1 MKEKLRALW
10 AKIAPKVEP
19 VFARVR
25 AVWDKVFPHIRRHGR
40 WAAYLVVIPLI
51 FALIAG
57 LGFFWIYPAYEL
69 RPWVTQKLVS
79 ELGAQSLRVGD
90 MSWGHSLKNL
100 SLGVE
105 LRDID
110 IQKGKW
116 FHSLKVDDLRL
127 SFSPLSLVM
136 AGTPFNLEASGVD
149 AQVRLER
156 PGDTLP
162 TPQAVTELT
171 PTTKSEQLV
180 EWTRHLLTYAKGY
193 KVRLERSKLQVDI
206 PVEASETKPAQN
218 VRVNLLD
225 LELDA
230 DLDALWRQK
239 LEMKALV
246 QTGSDSGSWVLAGP
260 LSLETRSVLT
270 VRGEKKIP
278 VSLDFSSF
286 ELDLSQTN
294 FTGGNIFERFAPG
307 RFVLHATPRVLFRE
321 ESTGVVL
328 GDLSSGKTH
337 AFLDDLKIDLES
349 RYQPGKEFELQ
360 WIMGRSEVKEL
371 HLPLKWIRR
380 SPGTGIISSSGRLHV
395 RDRLDNSDFVWRLS
409 LNNFK
414 LDASHLAALL
424 GDKKSASGPVVI
436 SAVSEGRLQNGRLLS
451 PRTELQLNATDANW
465 DPPSSFFVKP
475 ARTKTQLLVKMS
487 HDDEGLKVTNFD
499 LELHSLKVEGRA
511 ALKNL
516 LGWTL
521 QDEPASFDV
530 SVLSNNID
538 LSDWSSLFP
547 QFRKV
552 PLQGFFQAKGNVS
565 GTLDPKV
572 ASPWPL
578 MNWSFEKFHF
588 SNIKG
593 TFAKGNSGVDF
604 AGLRQNLNGPFE
616 MSFFF
621 VGRGQGTRV
630 HRATLLG
637 QLNLGDASIWVGD
650 TFRKPQ
656 GVPLE
661 LQISAEQS
669 QNRVEIDKGHFQFA
683 DLDMNFSGQMVQG
696 SGRSRLKVLLKQ
708 PVDLAT
714 WKDFFPDAHIQERVK
729 GRVWLDGSLGLDSN
743 FRSEKDI
750 DWATL
755 TFDGQSRFENF
766 SWHSPLLGNSFDSI
780 SGKLR
785 FTDRSIEFAPVEI
798 LKGQQRYRLEG
809 SLTPEPVGN
818 KKNRSLYLIDW
829 FLNPAWNLQANVQIP
844 QIELSSLLEKLESRD
859 RYKFPD
865 SWTQS
870 AWAKGSRASVNLDI
884 GSIQWEARELFTK
897 LLGKLEYNRGRS
909 TLRPFS
915 VMYQGGKLKGSAT
928 LDLSPAWI
936 NNGDPQWAASVN
948 LESFP
953 VKALPFSLGL
963 SKGIVKG
970 EGTFTS
976 QGRYFADWEKAA
988 RLRGLLQISGVE
1000 AAPWTLSVR
1009 EKIDEFFDKSA
1020 ASDYLLSD
1028 AVRAEC
1034 MPVPESAL
1042 VEFQKTTGK
1051 LDLGRVRL
1059 ALKGGGRIDLQA
1071 NVTAPTS
1078 QSGARLRGKAMY
1090 RFPTRCFSDRAQFC
1104 VRELEK
1110 DLSWPLDFSNRESS
1124 WTKIEYD
1131 FDTEAFGKSFQACME
1146 RRVAADVKKQISS
1159 GK

>member
-51 FALIAG
+51 FAFIAG

-79 ELGAQSLRVGD
+79 ELRAQSLRVGD
-90 MSWGHSLKNL
+90 MSWSHSLKNL

-105 LRDID
+105 LRDVE
-110 IQKGKW
+110 IQRGTW
-116 FHSLKVDDLRL
+116 FHSLKVDELRL
-127 SFSPLSLVM
+127 SFSPVSLVM
-136 AGTPFNLEASGVD
+136 AGTPFNLEASGLD
-149 AQVRLER
+149 AHLRFDGKSDAPVVVQ
-156 PGDTLP
+156 PD
-162 TPQAVTELT
+162 AELT
-171 PTTKSEQLV
+171 PSTKSEQLV
-180 EWTRHLLTYAKGY
+180 EWTRQLMAYAKGY
-193 KVRLERSKLQVDI
+193 KIRLERSKLQLQIAD
-206 PVEASETKPAQN
+206 

-230 DLDALWRQK
+230 DLDASWRQR
-239 LEMKALV
+239 LELSALI
-246 QTGSDSGSWVLAGP
+246 QTGSENGSWVLAGP
-260 LSLETRSVLT
+260 FSLESRSVLT
-270 VRGEKKIP
+270 VRGENKIP
-278 VSLDFSSF
+278 VALDFSSF
-286 ELDLSQTN
+286 DLDLSRTN
-294 FTGGNIFERFAPG
+294 FTGGNIFERFSPG
-307 RFVLHATPRVLFRE
+307 RFVLHASPRILFRE
-321 ESTGVVL
+321 EGSEVVL
-328 GDLSSGKTH
+328 GDLTSGKAH
-337 AFLDDLKIDLES
+337 AFLDDLKIDLDS

-360 WIMGRSEVKEL
+360 WIVGRSEVKEL
-371 HLPLKWIRR
+371 HLPVKWIRR
-380 SPGTGIISSSGRLHV
+380 SPGSGIVSSSGRLHV

-414 LDASHLAALL
+414 LDATHLAALL

-451 PRTELQLNATDANW
+451 PRTEVQLHATQANW

-475 ARTKTQLLVKMS
+475 ADTKTELLVRMS
-487 HDDEGLKVTNFD
+487 HDDEGLKVSNFD
-499 LELHSLKVEGRA
+499 LELHSLKVEGRG

-516 LGWTL
+516 LGWAF
-521 QDEPASFDV
+521 QDEPASFDM
-530 SVLSNNID
+530 SVLTNNID

-547 QFRKV
+547 SFRKV
-552 PLQGFFQAKGNVS
+552 PLQGFFQAKANLS

-572 ASPWPL
+572 ESPWPL
-578 MNWSFEKFHF
+578 VNWSFDKFHF
-588 SNIKG
+588 SNVKG
-593 TFAKGNSGVDF
+593 TFAKGSAGMDI
-604 AGLRQNLNGPFE
+604 AGLRQDLNGPFE

-621 VGRGQGTRV
+621 VGRGQGSRV

-637 QLNLGDASIWVGD
+637 QLNLGDASVWLGD

-661 LQISAEQS
+661 LQISADQS
-669 QNRVEIDKGHFQFA
+669 QNRVDIDKGHFQFA

-714 WKDFFPDAHIQERVK
+714 WKDFFPDAKIQERVK

-750 DWATL
+750 DWSTL

-785 FTDRSIEFAPVEI
+785 FTDRSIEFAPVQI
-798 LKGQQRYRLEG
+798 FKGQQSFRLEG
-809 SLTPEPVGN
+809 SLTPEPIGN
-818 KKNRSLYLIDW
+818 KKIRSLYLIDW

-865 SWTQS
+865 SWTKS
-870 AWAKGSRASVNLDI
+870 TWAKGSRANVNLDI
-884 GSIQWEARELFTK
+884 GSIQWESRELFTK
-897 LLGKLEYNRGRS
+897 LLGQLEYNRGRS

-915 VMYQGGKLKGSAT
+915 LNYEGGKLKGSAT
-928 LDLSPAWI
+928 LDLSPTWT
-936 NNGDPQWAASVN
+936 NDGDPQWAASVS

-953 VKALPFSLGL
+953 VKALPFHLGL
-963 SKGIVKG
+963 SKGVVKG

-976 QGRYFADWEKAA
+976 QGRYFADWVKAA
-988 RLRGLLQISGVE
+988 RLRGLLQVAGIE
-1000 AAPWTLSVR
+1000 ATPWTLSLR
-1009 EKIDEFFDKSA
+1009 EKIDAFFDKSA

-1042 VEFQKTTGK
+1042 VEFQETTGK
-1051 LDLGRVRL
+1051 LELGRVRL
-1059 ALKGGGRIDLQA
+1059 ALKGGGRLDLQA
-1071 NVTAPTS
+1071 NVTDPTYPTA
-1078 QSGARLRGKAMY
+1078 ARLRGKAKY
-1090 RFPTRCFSDRAQFC
+1090 RFPSRCFSDRAQFC

-1110 DLSWPLDFSNRESS
+1110 DLSWPLDFSQGESS

-1131 FDTEAFGKSFQACME
+1131 FDTAAFGKSFQACMV
-1146 RRVAADVKKQISS
+1146 RRVASDVKKQISS